1 MTVSGSPKI
10 VVLAGG
16 TSSEREVSLGSGMAC
31 AIALTRNFSTRFIDV
46 KTDELPGDIDP
57 QQEVVF
63 STLHGVF
70 GEDGGM
76 QRLLS
81 KAGIG
86 FAGCDEQSSELTF
99 DKVETK
105 RVVKVHGVEGAR
117 AIEFE
122 GENKPAVDTLIAE
135 LGTSVVF
142 KPNRSGS
149 SVGLSLCANEA
160 EVAEC
165 LAKIDAGAWLVE
177 ERIFGRELTVGVID
191 GQALPV
197 VEIVPKS
204 GIFDYRSKYTKGMTD
219 YLAPAP
225 LDDNFAKEAREL
237 AVKSYLACGC
247 RDYARIDFM
256 MTGKNELIFLEINT
270 LPGMKETSLLPM
282 GANCVGINFTALVK
296 ALVSP
301 ACDRFFATSATTFQ
315 HE

>member
-1 MTVSGSPKI
+1 MTAGRSARI

-16 TSSEREVSLGSGMAC
+16 TSSEREVSLGSGLAC
-31 AIALTRNFSTRFIDV
+31 AIALARSFDVRFVDV
-46 KTDELPGDIDP
+46 KADELPRGIDA

-76 QRLLS
+76 QQLLS
-81 KAGIG
+81 EAGIE
-86 FAGCDEQSSELTF
+86 FAGCDATSSELTF
-99 DKVETK
+99 DKVKTK
-105 RVVKVHGVEGAR
+105 DVVKAVGGEGAR

-122 GENKPAVDTLIAE
+122 GAKKLTVDKIVEE
-135 LGTSVVF
+135 LGPSVVF

-149 SVGLSLCANEA
+149 SVGLSLCANRVEIA
-160 EVAEC
+160 ES
-165 LAKIDAGAWLVE
+165 LAKIEGGAWLVE
-177 ERIFGRELTVGVID
+177 ERIMGRELTVGVLD
-191 GQALPV
+191 GRALPV
-197 VEIVPKS
+197 IEIVPKS

-219 YLAPAP
+219 YLVPAP
-225 LDDNFAKEAREL
+225 LPEALAQRAQEL
-237 AVKSYLACGC
+237 AVKSFAACGC

-256 MTGKNELIFLEINT
+256 MTEKNELIFLEINT

-282 GANCVGINFTALVK
+282 GANCEGIDFTALVR

-301 ACDRFFATSATTFQ
+301 ACDRFFETTATTFE

>member
-1 MTVSGSPKI
+1 MIAKRSPRV

-16 TSSEREVSLGSGMAC
+16 TSAEREVSLGSGMAS
-31 AIALTRNFSTRFIDV
+31 AVALARSFDVRFV
-46 KTDELPGDIDP
+46 EVRADELPRCINA

-81 KAGIG
+81 QAGIE
-86 FAGCDEQSSELTF
+86 FAGCDAKSSELTF
-99 DKVETK
+99 DKVKTK
-105 RVVKVHGVEGAR
+105 AVVKAVGVEGAR
-117 AIEFE
+117 AMNFE
-122 GENKPAVDTLIAE
+122 GEQKPTVDQIVEE
-135 LGTSVVF
+135 LGASIVF

-149 SVGLSLCANEA
+149 SVGLSLCANRT
-160 EVAEC
+160 EVAESW
-165 LAKIDAGAWLVE
+165 AKIETGAWLVE
-177 ERIFGRELTVGVID
+177 ERIMGRELTVGVID
-191 GQALPV
+191 RRALPV

-204 GIFDYRSKYTKGMTD
+204 GIFDYRSKYTKGLTD

-225 LDDNFAKEAREL
+225 LPEKLAKRVQEL
-237 AVKSYLACGC
+237 AVKSYAACGC

-256 MTGKNELIFLEINT
+256 MTEKNELIFLEINT

-282 GANCVGINFTALVK
+282 GANCMGIGFTALVK

-301 ACDRFFATSATTFQ
+301 ACDRFFGTSAATF
-315 HE
+315 